1 MIDPNVMLILVGIG
15 KGLLYGALTAGL
27 GYIKNETWETFIP
40 EKFLKTVI
48 IGAVI
53 GGIAGTGT
61 GLTEAAEII
70 GAEIGIPGSVVEGF
84 IMSGLTIVVDQLVML
99 IARHTPL
106 GEVWQKIKDF
116 FNTKILKR

>member
-1 MIDPNVMLILVGIG
+1 MQADVISHISTSPAKLSIG
-15 KGLLYGALTAGL
+15 
-27 GYIKNETWETFIP
+27 TFEQPI
-40 EKFLKTVI
+40 
-48 IGAVI
+48 
-53 GGIAGTGT
+53 IAGTGT